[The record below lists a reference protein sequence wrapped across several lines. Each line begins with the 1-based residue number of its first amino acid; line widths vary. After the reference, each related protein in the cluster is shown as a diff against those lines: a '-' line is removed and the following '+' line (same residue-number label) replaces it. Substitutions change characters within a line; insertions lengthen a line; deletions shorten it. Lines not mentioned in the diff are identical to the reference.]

1 MLEAISYFHFINFLH
16 SLKVPMMRASRTLCL
31 SASGMRLNNGPT
43 FLTGGQLTDDDMCA
57 NAYPVNERGIRSSSM
72 FPESNT
78 AIYESYMPWTYFQ
91 PGKVDI
97 ETMPAPEPKY
107 YQRHTKKPWDIS
119 TTELLEIQARK
130 KYIHCMIYG
139 VLFVMLYF
147 VLPKEKTYAG
157 TRGSD
162 GFWIMLPKNQPE
174 LF

>member
-1 MLEAISYFHFINFLH
+1 MSFSIC
-16 SLKVPMMRASRTLCL
+16 LCIPL
-31 SASGMRLNNGPT
+31 SAFFF
-43 FLTGGQLTDDDMCA
+43 FLM
-57 NAYPVNERGIRSSSM
+57 IRRPPRSTLSSS
-72 FPESNT
+72 S
-78 AIYESYMPWTYFQ
+78 AASDVYKRQ
-91 PGKVDI
+91 I